1 MSRSLTRLQA
11 ALLGVVVLLALG
23 LAGTGIFAVGNG
35 QWLWSDTFHVTVGF
49 QQARGVEP
57 GTEVRI
63 QGVKAGLVDGVEAP
77 ANPGGNVMLRLKLA
91 GRLRHLIRSDASVQ
105 IVNEGMIGGKVLEID
120 PGTASAS
127 PVTDNA
133 QLASKPTAEIADVLA
148 QVNSALEEIRQ
159 GQGTLGKLLK
169 DPQAYSDLL
178 SLIQQS
184 KGTMASFQ
192 QDADALK
199 SMPLVRNYVE
209 DPEAL
214 LVRPNCERNR
224 QCFAETDLFE
234 PGRAVL
240 TADGRRRLDEL
251 APWLEGLKHKGSEV
265 VVVGY
270 ADPKETSSSVARTL
284 TKKQSEAVCEYL
296 KGQHAIQ
303 KMGWFSSRKVI
314 ALGLGTNA
322 PLVPEKI
329 SLPPAR
335 VEVLVFVPQ
344 G

>member
-120 PGTASAS
+120 PGTASAN

-270 ADPKETSSSVARTL
+270 ADPKETSGSVARTL

-322 PLVPEKI
+322 PLVPEKV